1 MGVCVNDG
9 DTDGDG
15 TQGGQKGWSGWGPY
29 AIVFGAMA
37 QPCGLVTLAE
47 YSAVYTSTPG
57 FCAAA
62 GSNYKTLTGQNTP
75 GLCAAICSSDDSCVG
90 LAAGIDAAFDGTC
103 YLYDGAGATGA
114 LIGDGTA
121 GIVCMLQTNV
131 DSSGAAA
138 DTSTSGLGIWQ
149 PTDTES
155 WYSGNG
161 NEGYVEADCGT
172 TDTRYEGVWDAEH
185 TIWPAEYKAT
195 RLNIVLDGDLVDWN
209 SHCTCERSTGV

>member
-9 DTDGDG
+9 DTEDG
-15 TQGGQKGWSGWGPY
+15 QGGQKGWSGWGPY
-29 AIVFGAMA
+29 AIVYGALA

-47 YSAVYTSTPG
+47 YSMVYTSTPG

-75 GLCAAICSSDDSCVG
+75 GICAAICSSDDACVG
-90 LAAGIDAAFDGTC
+90 LAVGVGSAFDGTC

-114 LIGDGTA
+114 LIGDGTV
-121 GIVCMLQTNV
+121 GTVCMLQTNDV
-131 DSSGAAA
+131 SSGAAA

-161 NEGYVEADCGT
+161 DQGYVEGDCGT

-185 TIWPAEYKAT
+185 TIWPAAYTAKKGCVK
-195 RLNIVLDGDLVDWN
+195 IDGDLAPESVGLGAL
-209 SHCTCERSTGV
+209 HCIVF